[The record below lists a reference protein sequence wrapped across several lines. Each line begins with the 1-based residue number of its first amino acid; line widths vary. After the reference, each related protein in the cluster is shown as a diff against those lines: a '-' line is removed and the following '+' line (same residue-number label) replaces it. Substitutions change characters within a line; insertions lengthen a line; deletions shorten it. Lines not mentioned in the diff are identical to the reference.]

1 MLSKLA
7 LITVVTNEKKNL
19 EDFFISL
26 SGQSFKNF
34 TVYFVDNNSHD
45 GSADAFKELNI
56 DSRLNVKYILLKY
69 NSGFS
74 GGCNIG
80 AEDAVKD
87 GCKYLFFSN
96 NDLFFDKNALKVL
109 YDLAEAGRENDCF
122 GPLLLSHKQKA
133 PGIIQEFG
141 GKINFK
147 RATLKKMFAGRKIE
161 STTLPAIMETD
172 FIGGGVF
179 FINANVFR
187 KVGMFDSSYF
197 AYFDEID
204 ISYRLKVVKKY
215 KMFVASGSKIW
226 HNHNWMKK
234 NSSAYYFE
242 YYLSER
248 NKFLYYRKNRFFAQM
263 MIMLAEDVLKFPWRL
278 VWFVRVCGF
287 RLGYYYLKGILDGLL
302 NKKGKP
308 YFIK

>member
-7 LITVVTNEKKNL
+7 LITVVTNEKNNL
-19 EDFFISL
+19 EDFFFSL
-26 SGQSFKNF
+26 AGQSFKNF
-34 TVYFVDNNSHD
+34 TIYFVDNNSSD
-45 GSADAFKELNI
+45 GSVDAFKALNI
-56 DSRLNVKYILLKY
+56 NSPLIVKYILLKY

-74 GGCNIG
+74 GGCNLG
-80 AEDAVKD
+80 AAEAIKD

-96 NDLFFDKNALKVL
+96 NDLFFDKDALKVL
-109 YDLAEAGRENDCF
+109 YDLAESGRENDCF
-122 GPLLLSHKQKA
+122 GPLLFSHKQKA

-147 RATLKKMFAGRKIE
+147 RGTLKKMFAGRKIE
-161 STTLPAIMETD
+161 SLILPEIMETD

-179 FINANVFR
+179 FINANVF
-187 KVGMFDSSYF
+187 KKAGMFESSYF

-204 ISYRLKVVKKY
+204 ISYRLKVINSY

-234 NSSAYYFE
+234 NNSAYYFE

-248 NKFLYYRKNRFFAQM
+248 NKYLYYKKNRLFAQM
-263 MIMLAEDVLKFPWRL
+263 MIMLAEDILKFPWRM
-278 VWFVRVCGF
+278 VWFVKVSGF
-287 RLGYYYLKGILDGLL
+287 RLGYYYLKGILDGFL